1 MELFEFLT
9 TTTAGKCLF
18 TMLVSMVPIIELR
31 GGLPFGVALGLP
43 YHLAFPAAVIGN
55 LIPAPFIIVYI
66 RRIFKLM
73 RRYMPRL
80 NNLVDR
86 LEKKAHL
93 KGKQMQKY
101 QYLGLWLFVAIP
113 LPGTGAW
120 TGSLAAAF
128 LDMRLKKAMPAVVL
142 GVLTAGCIMLAL
154 PHVGINLFSRAPEL
168 VICGAIVG
176 AGLCARPP
184 VPRRMT
190 DKRAGTEAG
199 PYGMTEPGTSRVG
212 AHFAHPRAA
221 P

>member
-1 MELFEFLT
+1 MEIFQWLT
-9 TTTAGKCLF
+9 GTEPGKCVL
-18 TMLVSMVPIIELR
+18 TMLVSMIPIIELR

-55 LIPAPFIIVYI
+55 IIPAPFIIVYI
-66 RRIFKLM
+66 RRIFLLM

-80 NNLVDR
+80 NGLVDK

-93 KGKQMQKY
+93 KGQKVQKY

-128 LDMRLKKAMPAVVL
+128 LGMRLKKAMPAVVL

-154 PHVGINLFSRAPEL
+154 THVGINLFS
-168 VICGAIVG
+168 
-176 AGLCARPP
+176 
-184 VPRRMT
+184 
-190 DKRAGTEAG
+190 
-199 PYGMTEPGTSRVG
+199 
-212 AHFAHPRAA
+212 
-221 P
+221 